1 MDRIE
6 GVAKQFA
13 DSLGAMLASEG
24 SREGVRDRVARLAGF
39 DPTAPRLKCLTWMAA
54 LHCKGLLPLEDLP
67 KARETLELFE
77 ANRHAMETRDLGR
90 FRTLPELWRA
100 VGRFAEAP
108 AVSRSEADRA
118 REASLLSRKAATI
131 VWDAEDCRVVR
142 LRTKAAAMWW
152 GRGTRWCT
160 ASKTDSMFCR
170 YADQGP
176 LHVVLR
182 KGGPGKWQLHEAS
195 GQLMDEADA
204 PASAESVAAAVPS
217 VRESPVWNGMM
228 AAAGD
233 PRAVL
238 SMLAEGRLEPTTR
251 ALRRVFLDRGAAEA
265 ALSMMGEGSLP
276 RDADVLTAWL
286 RSCGDP
292 VGAVA
297 GRPWLRDLEEWAF
310 IVHHVVGW
318 DRHPGEAAVELAF
331 SEMDAL
337 KASGRW
343 VDVAAMLASTEW
355 DRLAAADPGVL
366 DAFRDRFAAT
376 GKFGFR
382 FPDRLKPEIAD
393 MALAAD
399 PGLLGR
405 LATGFVERPTAWNDW
420 PESLRAVV
428 SETAMRMDPTLFG
441 RLVDGFIRERNFAD
455 HGGDKDRSDCGWPT
469 SLRVRVAEAAFTESP
484 CLAAEMSEHAARHG
498 FHFTVPEEVRAMV
511 MALEP
516 SVRFEYM
523 AARDAMG
530 GRGIYRVVPRKPDG
544 RLKGTPHWPFVAGV
558 FDGVQETGLG
568 CLPAVGIEGIEE
580 DPEALAAY
588 ADEFV
593 TGLSDGTCWGVPAVA
608 TGFGALSKTKA
619 PCLAPYFAALA
630 ALHGVKD
637 AVLSS
642 DMPDAALSL
651 LVDESKPR
659 CGLTEI
665 RRVIGR
671 RDRERV
677 RRIASIAVRRQAAR
691 DRLLGDGHWATEWLA
706 GSLPVGSVDE
716 GTARSILDIVPN
728 AIRHIP
734 SPTVDDMLLAVHGEP
749 HLVEGF
755 RDPPPEVSMAAE
767 LRRAELAEYGDPRYA
782 EPEVWDSGS
791 ALAA

>member
-6 GVAKQFA
+6 GVARQFA
-13 DSLGAMLASEG
+13 DTLGAMLASEG
-24 SREGVRDRVARLAGF
+24 SREGVRDRIARLAGF

-77 ANRHAMETRDLGR
+77 ANRQAMETRDLGR
-90 FRTLPELWRA
+90 FRTLPDLWRA
-100 VGRFAEAP
+100 VERFAEAP

-118 REASLLSRKAATI
+118 REASQLARKAATV

-142 LRTKAAAMWW
+142 LKTKAAAMWW

-160 ASKTDSMFCR
+160 ASRTDSMFAM
-170 YADQGP
+170 YDGQGP

-204 PASAESVAAAVPS
+204 PVSAELVAATVPS

-228 AAAGD
+228 VAAGD

-238 SMLAEGRLEPTTR
+238 SMLVDGRLEPTAA
-251 ALRRVFLDRGAAEA
+251 ALRNVFRDPGAAEM

-276 RDADVLTAWL
+276 KDADVLTAWI
-286 RSCGDP
+286 RSCHDP
-292 VGAVA
+292 VETV
-297 GRPWLRDLEEWAF
+297 RHHPWLRDLDDWPD
-310 IVHHVVGW
+310 VVCSVVGW
-318 DRHPGEAAVELAF
+318 NRHPGKGAVELAF

-337 KASGRW
+337 RASGDW
-343 VDVAAMLASTEW
+343 SGVAAMLSSTEW
-355 DRLAAADPGVL
+355 DRLIAADPGL
-366 DAFRDRFAAT
+366 PATFRDRFAAT
-376 GKFGFR
+376 GRFGFHL
-382 FPDRLKPEIAD
+382 PEWLKGEVAD

-405 LATGFVERPTAWNDW
+405 LATGFAQRPTKQNDW
-420 PESLRAVV
+420 PDSLRRTV
-428 SETAMRMDPTLFG
+428 SETALRMDPTLFK
-441 RLVDGFIRERNFAD
+441 RLVDGFIHERNFAG
-455 HGGDKDRSDCGWPT
+455 HGRDKGPGDGGWPT
-469 SLRVRVAEAAFTESP
+469 PLKVRVAEAAFAKRP
-484 CLAAEMSEHAARHG
+484 RLAAMMSEDAARDG
-498 FHFTVPEEVRAMV
+498 FHRTVPDEVRELVLRLAPS
-511 MALEP
+511 AL
-516 SVRFEYM
+516 FEYR
-523 AARDAMG
+523 AARDAMKG
-530 GRGIYRVVPRKPDG
+530 TGLFLKDHRKPVG
-544 RLKGTPHWPFVAGV
+544 RGTPHWPFVVGA
-558 FDGVQETGLG
+558 FDGVQESNLG
-568 CLPAVGIEGIEE
+568 CLPQVGIEGIEE
-580 DPEALAAY
+580 DPEALAVY
-588 ADEFV
+588 VKEFASGWSEAV
-593 TGLSDGTCWGVPAVA
+593 YQGRWSVGPKLSD
-608 TGFGALSKTKA
+608 LSKTKG
-619 PCLAPYFAALA
+619 PCLAPYFTALA
-630 ALHGVKD
+630 AQFGEKD

-651 LVDESKPR
+651 LVDVSKPR

-665 RRVIGR
+665 RRVVGR

-677 RRIASIAVRRQAAR
+677 RRIASIAVRRWAAR
-691 DRLLGDGHWATEWLA
+691 DRLLGDGCNATEWLA
-706 GSLPVGSVDE
+706 GSLPVGTVDE
-716 GTARSILDIVPN
+716 GTARSILDLAPV
-728 AIRHIP
+728 AVRHIP

-767 LRRAELAEYGDPRYA
+767 LRRAELAEYGDPRYC
-782 EPEVWDSGS
+782 EPDVWDSGA